1 MCLYMYEVL
10 FLFPLQFFWFGL
22 KMYPEK
28 FEKEEIINICKE
40 CPDDI
45 WHLDFYCSI
54 LVCGQSN
61 MMGTDYKPHV
71 ENKLIQLSLG

>member
-45 WHLDFYCSI
+45 WHPGFLWFDISVWSI
-54 LVCGQSN
+54 Q
-61 MMGTDYKPHV
+61 HV
-71 ENKLIQLSLG
+71 WYGLQTPCRK